1 MASDGSSPKP
11 SLRGSE
17 PPGASITSG
26 ALARRLGIS
35 PTTLRSWDQRYS
47 LGPARRRR
55 GHHRRWSPQD
65 VAMVEDMC
73 SLTASGVSPAE
84 AARSAKERR
93 AHSAPQGQGGTRPVP
108 AGSATA
114 AGTSGKA
121 GSRGSSGLPFG
132 AVRAECRGLAR
143 AALRLESVAIQEQLN
158 AFVQEHGVV
167 AAWEELMMPTLHA
180 VGRKWE
186 SSGDRYV
193 EVEHLLSWHVSTAL
207 RNAQLLLGPGETRK
221 GSSPVLLACVPGEQH
236 TLPLEAVHAALL
248 QRGRPVRMLGAAVP
262 AEALIAAVLRTGPAA
277 VVLWSQTRSLASAP
291 LAVHLLGM
299 GWGVNGARQQA
310 ALVLAGPGWRG
321 ARIEGAVQPQG
332 LREAIALLAPE
343 SSVSSE

>member
-1 MASDGSSPKP
+1 MASDGSPKP
-11 SLRGSE
+11 PLRGSE
-17 PPGASITSG
+17 PPGAYITSG

-47 LGPARRRR
+47 LGPAQRRR

-84 AARSAKERR
+84 AARSAKKR
-93 AHSAPQGQGGTRPVP
+93 AHAAPQGEGTPP
-108 AGSATA
+108 ASARSTTA
-114 AGTSGKA
+114 ALTSGKA
-121 GSRGSSGLPFG
+121 VGRDSSGLPLG

-158 AFVQEHGVV
+158 TFVQEHGVV

-207 RNAQLLLGPGETRK
+207 RNAQLLLGTGETRK
-221 GSSPVLLACVPGEQH
+221 ASPPVLLACVPGEQH

-277 VVLWSQTRSLASAP
+277 VVLWSQTRSLASTP
-291 LAVHLLGM
+291 LALHLLGM

-321 ARIEGAVQPQG
+321 GRIEGAAQPQG

-343 SSVSSE
+343 SSGLSE

>member
-1 MASDGSSPKP
+1 MASDGSPKP
-11 SLRGSE
+11 PLRGSE
-17 PPGASITSG
+17 PPGAYITSG

-47 LGPARRRR
+47 LGPAQRRR

-84 AARSAKERR
+84 AARSAKKR
-93 AHSAPQGQGGTRPVP
+93 AHAAPQGEGTPP
-108 AGSATA
+108 ASARSTTA
-114 AGTSGKA
+114 ALTSGKA
-121 GSRGSSGLPFG
+121 AGRDSSGLPLG

-158 AFVQEHGVV
+158 TFVQEHGVV

-207 RNAQLLLGPGETRK
+207 RNAQLLLGPGEARK
-221 GSSPVLLACVPGEQH
+221 ASPPVLLACVPGEQH

-277 VVLWSQTRSLASAP
+277 VVLWSQTRSLASTP
-291 LAVHLLGM
+291 LALHLLGM

-321 ARIEGAVQPQG
+321 GRIEGAAQPQG

-343 SSVSSE
+343 SSGLSE

>member
-1 MASDGSSPKP
+1 MASDGSPTP
-11 SLRGSE
+11 PLRGSE
-17 PPGASITSG
+17 PPDASITSG

-47 LGPARRRR
+47 LGPAQRRR

-65 VAMVEDMC
+65 VAMVEEMC
-73 SLTASGVSPAE
+73 SLTASGISPAE
-84 AARSAKERR
+84 AARSAKKR
-93 AHSAPQGQGGTRPVP
+93 AHAAAPQGQGERPVLP
-108 AGSATA
+108 RSATA
-114 AGTSGKA
+114 TRTSGKA
-121 GSRGSSGLPFG
+121 GSRGSPGLPLG

-158 AFVQEHGVV
+158 TFVQEHGVV

-186 SSGDRYV
+186 TSGDRYV

-207 RNAQLLLGPGETRK
+207 RNAQLLLGLGETRK
-221 GSSPVLLACVPGEQH
+221 GSPPVLLACVPGEQH

-248 QRGRPVRMLGAAVP
+248 QRSRPVRMLGAAVP

-277 VVLWSQTRSLASAP
+277 VVLWSQTRSLASTP
-291 LAVHLLGM
+291 LALHLLGM
-299 GWGVNGARQQA
+299 GWGVSGARQQA

-332 LREAIALLAPE
+332 LREAMALLAPE
-343 SSVSSE
+343 SSDLSE

>member
-1 MASDGSSPKP
+1 MASDGSPKP
-11 SLRGSE
+11 PIRGSE
-17 PPGASITSG
+17 PPDAYITSG

-47 LGPARRRR
+47 LGPAQRRR

-84 AARSAKERR
+84 AARSAKRR
-93 AHSAPQGQGGTRPVP
+93 AHTAPQGQGTPP
-108 AGSATA
+108 AFARATTA
-114 AGTSGKA
+114 ARTSGKA
-121 GSRGSSGLPFG
+121 ISRDSSGLPLG

-207 RNAQLLLGPGETRK
+207 RNAQLLLGTGETRR
-221 GSSPVLLACVPGEQH
+221 GSPPVLLACVPGEQH

-248 QRGRPVRMLGAAVP
+248 QRSRPVRMLGAAVP

-277 VVLWSQTRSLASAP
+277 VVLWSQTRSLASTP
-291 LAVHLLGM
+291 LALHLLGM

-332 LREAIALLAPE
+332 LREALALLAPE
-343 SSVSSE
+343 PSGSSQ

>member
-1 MASDGSSPKP
+1 MLGVMASDGSPKP
-11 SLRGSE
+11 PIRDSE
-17 PPGASITSG
+17 PPDASITSG

-47 LGPARRRR
+47 LGPAQRRR

-73 SLTASGVSPAE
+73 SLTAAGVSPAE
-84 AARSAKERR
+84 AARSAKRR
-93 AHSAPQGQGGTRPVP
+93 AHTAPQAQGTPP
-108 AGSATA
+108 ASARSTA
-114 AGTSGKA
+114 AASTSGKA
-121 GSRGSSGLPFG
+121 TSRDASGLPLG

-143 AALRLESVAIQEQLN
+143 AALRLESAAIQEQLN

-248 QRGRPVRMLGAAVP
+248 QRGRSVRMLGAAVP

-277 VVLWSQTRSLASAP
+277 VVLWSQTRSLASTP
-291 LAVHLLGM
+291 LALHLLGM

-321 ARIEGAVQPQG
+321 ARAEGAVQPQG
-332 LREAIALLAPE
+332 LREAIALLVPE
-343 SSVSSE
+343 SSE

>member
-1 MASDGSSPKP
+1 MASDGSPEP
-11 SLRGSE
+11 PIRGSE
-17 PPGASITSG
+17 PADAYITSG

-47 LGPARRRR
+47 LGPAQRRR
-55 GHHRRWSPQD
+55 GHHRRWSPHD

-73 SLTASGVSPAE
+73 RLTASGISPAE
-84 AARSAKERR
+84 AARSAKER
-93 AHSAPQGQGGTRPVP
+93 AHTEPHGPGPHGQGTPP
-108 AGSATA
+108 ASARSTTA
-114 AGTSGKA
+114 ALTSGKPT
-121 GSRGSSGLPFG
+121 GSDSSGLPLR

-158 AFVQEHGVV
+158 TFVQEHGVV

-207 RNAQLLLGPGETRK
+207 RNAQLLLGPGEARK
-221 GSSPVLLACVPGEQH
+221 GFPPVLLACVPGEQH

-248 QRGRPVRMLGAAVP
+248 QRSRSVRMLGAAVP
-262 AEALIAAVLRTGPAA
+262 AEALISAVLRTGPVA
-277 VVLWSQTRSLASAP
+277 VVLWSQTRSLANTP
-291 LAVHLLGM
+291 LALHLLGM

-332 LREAIALLAPE
+332 LREAIGLLAPE
-343 SSVSSE
+343 A

>member
-1 MASDGSSPKP
+1 MSSDGSPEP
-11 SLRGSE
+11 SLRGSD
-17 PPGASITSG
+17 PPDASITSG

-47 LGPARRRR
+47 LGPARRQR

-84 AARSAKERR
+84 AARSAKER
-93 AHSAPQGQGGTRPVP
+93 AHTAPQGQGTRPVL
-108 AGSATA
+108 ARSATA

-207 RNAQLLLGPGETRK
+207 RNAQLLLGPGETHK

-248 QRGRPVRMLGAAVP
+248 HHGRPVRMLGAAVP

-277 VVLWSQTRSLASAP
+277 VVLWSQTRSLASTP
-291 LAVHLLGM
+291 LALHLLGM
-299 GWGVNGARQQA
+299 GWGVKGARQQA

-343 SSVSSE
+343 SSVPFE

>member
-1 MASDGSSPKP
+1 M
-11 SLRGSE
+11 
-17 PPGASITSG
+17 
-26 ALARRLGIS
+26 
-35 PTTLRSWDQRYS
+35 
-47 LGPARRRR
+47 
-55 GHHRRWSPQD
+55 
-65 VAMVEDMC
+65 
-73 SLTASGVSPAE
+73 
-84 AARSAKERR
+84 
-93 AHSAPQGQGGTRPVP
+93 
-108 AGSATA
+108 
-114 AGTSGKA
+114 
-121 GSRGSSGLPFG
+121 
-132 AVRAECRGLAR
+132 RAECRGLAR

-158 AFVQEHGVV
+158 TFVQEHGVV

-207 RNAQLLLGPGETRK
+207 RNAQLLLGPGEARK
-221 GSSPVLLACVPGEQH
+221 AGPPVLLACVPGEQH

-277 VVLWSQTRSLASAP
+277 VVLWSQTRSLASTP
-291 LAVHLLGM
+291 LALHLLGM

-321 ARIEGAVQPQG
+321 GRIEGAAQPQG

-343 SSVSSE
+343 SSGLSE

>member
-1 MASDGSSPKP
+1 MASEGSPTP
-11 SLRGSE
+11 PLRGSE
-17 PPGASITSG
+17 PPDASITSG

-47 LGPARRRR
+47 LGPAQRRR

-65 VAMVEDMC
+65 VAMVEEMC

-84 AARSAKERR
+84 AARSAKRR
-93 AHSAPQGQGGTRPVP
+93 AGAAPQGQEEQPVLSRAAAATR
-108 AGSATA
+108 A
-114 AGTSGKA
+114 SGKA
-121 GSRGSSGLPFG
+121 GSRGSSGLPLG
-132 AVRAECRGLAR
+132 TVRAECRGLAR
-143 AALRLESVAIQEQLN
+143 AALRLESVAVQEQLN
-158 AFVQEHGVV
+158 AFVQDHGVV

-221 GSSPVLLACVPGEQH
+221 GSPPVLLACVPGEQH

-262 AEALIAAVLRTGPAA
+262 AEALVAAVLRTGPAA
-277 VVLWSQTRSLASAP
+277 VVLWSQTRSLASSP
-291 LAVHLLGM
+291 LALHLLGM

-343 SSVSSE
+343 SSDLSED